1 MNPGVVYVVATPIGH
16 LGDLSARALE
26 VLRSVDVVA
35 SEDTRRTRVLLTR
48 HGIHTRLVAYHA
60 HNEAQV
66 AVTLIEQVQ
75 MGRSVALVSDAGTPC
90 LSDPGKQLV
99 DACHTHGVRLVPIP
113 GASAVTTALS
123 VAGLDNSRFMFEG
136 FIPRDGRARRALIA
150 SWRTAA
156 HAVVLFEAPGRVVET
171 LLELA
176 EALGGDRVVLV
187 ARELTKLHEQLARGS
202 LSTICQQFADGSIP
216 TLGEFVLVMAPVPR
230 VEQVGAASLDPE
242 QVMRHCLEYLAPS
255 QASRLAAR
263 LTGLSRGELYDI
275 ALRVG
280 SAARDPTSSAE

>member
-48 HGIHTRLVAYHA
+48 YGIHARLVAYHA

-66 AVTLIEQVQ
+66 AATLIAQIQ

-90 LSDPGKQLV
+90 LSDPGQQLV
-99 DACHTHGVRLVPIP
+99 DACHAHGVRLVPIP
-113 GASAVTTALS
+113 GASAVTSALS

-136 FIPRDGRARRALIA
+136 FIPRDGRARRDLIA

-156 HAVVLFEAPGRVVET
+156 HAVVLFEAPSRVFAT
-171 LLELA
+171 LAELQ

-187 ARELTKLHEQLARGS
+187 ARELTKIHEQLVRGS
-202 LSTICQQFADGSIP
+202 LATICKQISEGSIP
-216 TLGEFVLVMAPVPR
+216 ALGEFVLVIAPVPR
-230 VEQVGAASLDPE
+230 FEQAVPTQLDPE
-242 QVMRHCLEYLAPS
+242 QVMRHCLEYLSPS

-263 LTGLSRGELYDI
+263 LTGLSRGELDEI
-275 ALRVG
+275 GLRVG
-280 SAARDPTSSAE
+280 AGERDPSPAE

>member
-48 HGIHTRLVAYHA
+48 HGIHTRLLAYHA

-66 AVTLIEQVQ
+66 AASLIEQVQ

-90 LSDPGKQLV
+90 LSDPGQQLV

-136 FIPRDGRARRALIA
+136 FIPRDGRARKELIA

-156 HAVVLFEAPGRVVET
+156 HAIVLFEAPGRVVAT

-176 EALGGDRVVLV
+176 EALGGERVVLV

-202 LSTICQQFADGSIP
+202 LSAICRQLADGSIP
-216 TLGEFVLVMAPVPR
+216 TLGEFVLVLAPVPR
-230 VEQVGAASLDPE
+230 VEQVAAASLDPE
-242 QVMRHCLEYLAPS
+242 QVMRHCLDYLSPS

-280 SAARDPTSSAE
+280 GGERDPSAADL

>member
-66 AVTLIEQVQ
+66 AATLIQQVQ
-75 MGRSVALVSDAGTPC
+75 LGRSVALVSDAGTPC
-90 LSDPGKQLV
+90 LSDPGQQLV
-99 DACHTHGVRLVPIP
+99 DACHAHGVRLVPIP

-136 FIPRDGRARRALIA
+136 FIPRDGRARRELIA
-150 SWRTAA
+150 SWRTSA

-176 EALGGDRVVLV
+176 EVLGGDRVVLV

-202 LSTICQQFADGSIP
+202 LGTICQRFADGSIP
-216 TLGEFVLVMAPVPR
+216 ALGEFVLVLAPVPR
-230 VEQVGAASLDPE
+230 VQQAAPASLDPE
-242 QVMRHCLEYLAPS
+242 QVMRQCLEYLSPS

-280 SAARDPTSSAE
+280 SGARDRTSADQ